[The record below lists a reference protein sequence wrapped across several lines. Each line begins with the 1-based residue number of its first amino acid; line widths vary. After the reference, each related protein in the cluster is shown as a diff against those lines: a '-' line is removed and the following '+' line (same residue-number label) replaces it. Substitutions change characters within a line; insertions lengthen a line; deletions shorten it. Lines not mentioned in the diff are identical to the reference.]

1 MALIFDTL
9 LYVLGGATV
18 SGMNDSDYPSL
29 NNLSGGLADLKQ
41 LRSQFQFPLPRE
53 VMEHF
58 GRILF

>member
-1 MALIFDTL
+1 
-9 LYVLGGATV
+9 
-18 SGMNDSDYPSL
+18 MNDSDYPSL

-58 GRILF
+58 GRILFLAIPCFCVSLPIFVCC